1 MNENMIYNLLDLAI
15 SLAQSHL
22 DGSDLEQTLFE
33 LAQKSKEAFEEQT
46 GMPLDQRMIGPE
58 FAL

>member
-1 MNENMIYNLLDLAI
+1 MNENLIYNLLDLAI

-22 DGSDLEQTLFE
+22 EGSDLENTLFE
-33 LAQKSKEAFEEQT
+33 LVQKSKEAFEEQT
-46 GMPLDQRMIGPE
+46 GMPLDPRMLRSQ